1 MECGHIDLSDYVVR
15 YGYVVNQRTGRIVN
29 RWLAPSRGVWLA
41 FVEGPRD
48 HWAATSTRPNWLMSS
63 AEIHYRRAYD
73 EPGLLE
79 EWTWDDSA
87 AVLDAILTGS
97 VASS

>member
-1 MECGHIDLSDYVVR
+1 
-15 YGYVVNQRTGRIVN
+15 
-29 RWLAPSRGVWLA
+29 
-41 FVEGPRD
+41 
-48 HWAATSTRPNWLMSS
+48 MSS

-79 EWTWDDSA
+79 EWTWDNSA